1 MKHIFLIA
9 ENDLRMFLRDKAA
22 YFWLFGSPLL
32 FAFFMGFA
40 NRGPNDPANPR
51 PLVKVENR
59 DAGFLGAL
67 ALEELEKGLRLQ
79 TNGGPEAQRVVRI
92 PEDFTAN
99 ILAKKQAKM
108 ELAHTVESQPG
119 AASMVEL
126 KLLRTLIAL
135 NSHLVENAAQN
146 PPRAPNIDSLREMAR
161 RPNPVELRASFGTRK
176 PLPAGHQ
183 QSVPGVV
190 VMFIMMNLLIF
201 GGATVASERREG
213 VLRRLLVQPLS
224 RMHLILGK
232 ILGLLLLGAVQIIF
246 LLVAAR
252 WLMKVQF
259 AGNLPWVLL
268 TMMVYAWAA
277 AAFGILIGSIIT
289 REDKVVAVG
298 VLVTMVMAALGGCW
312 WPLEIVPENVRLLGH
327 AFPTAWA
334 MDALHQ
340 LISFGGGLADI
351 RQELFILAGYAAAG
365 TFAAARF
372 FRA

>member
-1 MKHIFLIA
+1 
-9 ENDLRMFLRDKAA
+9 
-22 YFWLFGSPLL
+22 
-32 FAFFMGFA
+32 
-40 NRGPNDPANPR
+40 
-51 PLVKVENR
+51 
-59 DAGFLGAL
+59 
-67 ALEELEKGLRLQ
+67 
-79 TNGGPEAQRVVRI
+79 
-92 PEDFTAN
+92 
-99 ILAKKQAKM
+99 
-108 ELAHTVESQPG
+108 
-119 AASMVEL
+119 
-126 KLLRTLIAL
+126 
-135 NSHLVENAAQN
+135 
-146 PPRAPNIDSLREMAR
+146 
-161 RPNPVELRASFGTRK
+161 
-176 PLPAGHQ
+176 
-183 QSVPGVV
+183 
-190 VMFIMMNLLIF
+190 MFIMMNLLIF

-268 TMMVYAWAA
+268 TMMIYAWAA